1 MPQLGVVG
9 NDNGL
14 NASLGP
20 LVKGLHRQ
28 SDHSSIEVMKRVI
41 KLNNRVPIIDM
52 PVKVIMIAV
61 ALVVGATENDSLSIA
76 VFLVQQG
83 ETELSA

>member
-1 MPQLGVVG
+1 
-9 NDNGL
+9 
-14 NASLGP
+14 
-20 LVKGLHRQ
+20 
-28 SDHSSIEVMKRVI
+28 MKRVI